1 MLSYYFQLK
10 KDREDL
16 SFDKNI
22 NLSHAIQE
30 VAQRSFS
37 PFKTYLKN
45 AIENAKKKNNIKN
58 DIYKSNLDFRI

>member
-22 NLSHAIQE
+22 NL
-30 VAQRSFS
+30 F
-37 PFKTYLKN
+37 PLLKP
-45 AIENAKKKNNIKN
+45 I
-58 DIYKSNLDFRI
+58 